1 MHIYICIH
9 THVHTYIVYAAE
21 WKMFK
26 VRKFEFRASESKC
39 RSFSIWNFCPITRW
53 QQLWEFIGGCTP
65 CRYEFFPYIFWLVLI
80 ISLMGAYGSLG
91 ECIRIY
97 CISSQPLEMWRPR
110 KFFVFDMETL
120 RRSRLVGA
128 VIMSYV
134 WLLMIYALV
143 NTKPNFIMPWLILN
157 TLMLGMDF
165 LFWVIDVLT
174 GRLTLHLSSVYP
186 MLRLFCTLA
195 LVNCIKTVFENAIK
209 YNLVDTLSVIDPEW
223 ITHYFF
229 AMAD

>member
-143 NTKPNFIMPWLILN
+143 NCIQKSLSAFDALPLVVGDLRNCTCSAQAASCKHRNLYSIKNENKIINKKQETEKLKHSLN
-157 TLMLGMDF
+157 
-165 LFWVIDVLT
+165 
-174 GRLTLHLSSVYP
+174 
-186 MLRLFCTLA
+186 A
-195 LVNCIKTVFENAIK
+195 
-209 YNLVDTLSVIDPEW
+209 
-223 ITHYFF
+223 
-229 AMAD
+229 